1 MALEYCVVA
10 ERFPDGTLPRMMS
23 DHLLALLRPELER
36 PEAGTGVLRLLDASG
51 HCSEAVA
58 LLRNRPTTSRR
69 AQAAVQALAEA
80 LARGTELD

>member
-1 MALEYCVVA
+1 M
-10 ERFPDGTLPRMMS
+10 R
-23 DHLLALLRPELER
+23 
-36 PEAGTGVLRLLDASG
+36 VLRLLDASG

-58 LLRNRPTTSRR
+58 LLRSRPTTSRR

>member
-1 MALEYCVVA
+1 VTRHVIGAHLRCA
-10 ERFPDGTLPRMMS
+10 TLPGTTLPAARDGDADGS
-23 DHLLALLRPELER
+23 RTVL
-36 PEAGTGVLRLLDASG
+36 PEAVRVLRLLDASG

>member
-1 MALEYCVVA
+1 ML
-10 ERFPDGTLPRMMS
+10 RLLDLTLTASPNPNRIPNRIPNPS
-23 DHLLALLRPELER
+23 PYPHQVR
-36 PEAGTGVLRLLDASG
+36 VLRLLDASG